1 MLILSMTFFIRLH
14 QFTPTLIFIYL
25 LTQVAVIE
33 PIVATSGP
41 KLIVE
46 DESPP
51 VKMVAIKPPRPQQV
65 DDDWF
70 VLLDVAP
77 KSSGIYCVDSS

>member
-1 MLILSMTFFIRLH
+1 MLILTDFFIRLH

-33 PIVATSGP
+33 PIVAPSGP

-46 DESPP
+46 DEIPP
-51 VKMVAIKPPRPQQV
+51 VKMVAIKPPRPRQV

-70 VLLDVAP
+70 VLLDVPP
-77 KSSGIYCVDSS
+77 KSSGIYCVEFS